1 MRLFTIYIGTLYF
14 IQSVLVLSIP
24 IFVNYKIKMEPYKSR
39 SLKYSQELKKTKT
52 KYNTISLL
60 RLGSILLFL
69 ILGYYYLQESNM
81 LWLSFS
87 IFFLTAFILLM
98 RWHSKLQFQI
108 KIQEALIAI
117 NTTEIDYLENNK
129 IPFENGEEFIDFQH
143 PYGYDLDIFGNHS
156 LFQNFNRTATYIG
169 KKTLAKQFLTLL
181 SNIQINSN
189 QEAVKELTKKLDW
202 RQDFL
207 ALAKTSQDNKEVY
220 ESLLKW
226 SKFNS
231 TPLSKGSV
239 WISILTPILFLGFV
253 VLYWTTSNSVYVNL
267 ISLTFVFN
275 LAFLGRFMKR
285 IQLEIAHSSTV
296 DKLISQYS
304 LLLQKIEKEDFKS
317 EKLINLQKKLTYKN
331 ENASVHLK
339 QLSGLF
345 SSMDTI
351 QNLITGTLFNGTF
364 LYNLHTFKS
373 LVLWKNQHAEALEN
387 WLDVIGEFE
396 MLNSLANVSFNNP
409 DFVFPDLNTNYD
421 ISFSNLSHPLL
432 SKKNRVGNDIDFQP
446 QSFLILTGSNM
457 SGKSTFLRSLG
468 INMVLTGMGGA
479 VCATQANVHPM
490 PVLVSMR
497 LSDSLSDSESYFF
510 AEIKRLKLI
519 MDQLENNPS
528 FVLLDEILRGTNS
541 DDKRN
546 GTIEVIKKV
555 IAKKAIGAIATHDI
569 EVCLTTNDFPEI
581 VINKCFEVEIINNDL
596 HFDFIL
602 RDGICKNKSATFL
615 MKKIGVI

>member
-1 MRLFTIYIGTLYF
+1 
-14 IQSVLVLSIP
+14 
-24 IFVNYKIKMEPYKSR
+24 MEPYQSR
-39 SLKYSQELKKTKT
+39 SLTYTQEFKKTKT
-52 KYNTISLL
+52 QYNTISLL
-60 RLGSILLFL
+60 RLASILLFL
-69 ILGYYYLQESNM
+69 ILGYYYLQESKM
-81 LWLSFS
+81 LFLGLSIS
-87 IFFLTAFILLM
+87 FLIAFFILM
-98 RWHSKLQFQI
+98 RFHTKLQFQI
-108 KIQEALIAI
+108 KIQEALISI
-117 NTTEIDYLENNK
+117 NTNEMDYLENNK
-129 IPFENGEEFIDFQH
+129 LPFENGEEFIDFQH

-169 KKTLAKQFLTLL
+169 KKTLANQCVRLL
-181 SNIQINSN
+181 PNEEILRN
-189 QEAVKELTKKLDW
+189 QEAIKELTDKLEW
-202 RQDFL
+202 RQEFL
-207 ALAKTSQDNKEVY
+207 ALAKISQDTKPAY

-226 SKFNS
+226 SKSNS

-239 WISILTPILFLGFV
+239 VISILSPILFLGFAIG
-253 VLYWTTSNSVYVNL
+253 YWITSNTIYLNL
-267 ISLTFVFN
+267 LSFIFVFN
-275 LAFLGRFMKR
+275 LGFLGRFMKR
-285 IQLEIAHSSTV
+285 IQLEIAHSSNI
-296 DKLISQYS
+296 DKMISHYGLLI
-304 LLLQKIEKEDFKS
+304 QKIEKEDFKA
-317 EKLINLQKKLTYKN
+317 EKLIHLQKQLTYKK

-339 QLSGLF
+339 QLASLF

-351 QNLITGTLFNGTF
+351 QNLITGVLFNGTF
-364 LYNLHTFKS
+364 LFNLHIFKA
-373 LVLWKNQHAEALEN
+373 LILWKNQHAAVLEN
-387 WLDVIGEFE
+387 WLVVIGEFE
-396 MLNSLANVSFNNP
+396 MLNSLANVSYNNP
-409 DFVFPDLNTNYD
+409 DFVFPDLNTNYE

-446 QSFLILTGSNM
+446 QSFMILTGSNM

-490 PVLVSMR
+490 PVLVTMR

-510 AEIKRLKLI
+510 AEIKRLKQI
-519 MDQLENNPS
+519 MDALEQQPT

-569 EVCLTTNDFPEI
+569 EVCLTTNNYPETL
-581 VINKCFEVEIINNDL
+581 VNKCFEVEIINNDL
-596 HFDFIL
+596 HFDFVL